1 MELRSINNFENSLK
15 TPKGIPKSFQ
25 VAVNSDHPM
34 AMRAPDG
41 NYVVPEIDQ

>member
-1 MELRSINNFENSLK
+1 MELRNSNNYENILK

-25 VAVNSDHPM
+25 VTVNSDHKF

-41 NYVVPEIDQ
+41 NYVVSEIDQ